1 MEKNKKAPARAKAK
15 VDYLLTTKLFCGH
28 CKAAMTGVSGTSK
41 TEKKYHYYQCVTNR
55 RDKSCDKKTVNKEYI
70 EDVVVQQLREF
81 LTPDNI
87 TTIAKEVV
95 DLCERESNN
104 GNAKRL
110 QKLLSENEKAT
121 ENLLK
126 ALESGQAV
134 EIIAERITQKKKEH
148 DELSYQLLVETTQH
162 PVPSV
167 RDIRFF
173 LSQFRKGDINDPKYR
188 QGLVDMLVNKIYLYD
203 DKMTIL
209 CNTQDGHFDVDLK
222 EVSSLKG
229 HLVEARGVEPLSES
243 TFTGTS
249 PSAGG
254 RLHSLTQPQAV
265 KLLSLVE
272 S

>member
-1 MEKNKKAPARAKAK
+1 
-15 VDYLLTTKLFCGH
+15 
-28 CKAAMTGVSGTSK
+28 
-41 TEKKYHYYQCVTNR
+41 
-55 RDKSCDKKTVNKEYI
+55 
-70 EDVVVQQLREF
+70 
-81 LTPDNI
+81 
-87 TTIAKEVV
+87 
-95 DLCERESNN
+95 
-104 GNAKRL
+104 
-110 QKLLSENEKAT
+110 
-121 ENLLK
+121 
-126 ALESGQAV
+126 
-134 EIIAERITQKKKEH
+134 
-148 DELSYQLLVETTQH
+148 
-162 PVPSV
+162 
-167 RDIRFF
+167 
-173 LSQFRKGDINDPKYR
+173 
-188 QGLVDMLVNKIYLYD
+188 MLVNKIYLYD

>member
-1 MEKNKKAPARAKAK
+1 M
-15 VDYLLTTKLFCGH
+15 
-28 CKAAMTGVSGTSK
+28 
-41 TEKKYHYYQCVTNR
+41 
-55 RDKSCDKKTVNKEYI
+55 
-70 EDVVVQQLREF
+70 
-81 LTPDNI
+81 
-87 TTIAKEVV
+87 
-95 DLCERESNN
+95 
-104 GNAKRL
+104 
-110 QKLLSENEKAT
+110 
-121 ENLLK
+121 K

-148 DELSYQLLVETTQH
+148 NDLSYQLLVETTQH

-243 TFTGTS
+243 TSTGTS
-249 PSAGG
+249 PSADG
-254 RLHSLTQPQAV
+254 RLHSLAQPQAV

>member
-1 MEKNKKAPARAKAK
+1 M
-15 VDYLLTTKLFCGH
+15 
-28 CKAAMTGVSGTSK
+28 
-41 TEKKYHYYQCVTNR
+41 
-55 RDKSCDKKTVNKEYI
+55 
-70 EDVVVQQLREF
+70 
-81 LTPDNI
+81 
-87 TTIAKEVV
+87 
-95 DLCERESNN
+95 
-104 GNAKRL
+104 
-110 QKLLSENEKAT
+110 
-121 ENLLK
+121 K

-162 PVPSV
+162 PIPSV